1 MEVRGRPPQR
11 PSRSSTSLLTCLM
24 TETTPVLASRLRRG
38 RRRVVRETATGNVL
52 ATIAPPLPNGTFVGV
67 TAAADHRTF
76 VLAAQHLARL
86 PVNAA
91 PASRFF
97 VLRIDPASQ
106 TEAEWARLM
115 PLPIPEQSPGPALF
129 DLALSPDATRLAV
142 TAGPFTAAALHV
154 FTLASGAER
163 VWDGPKVGPA
173 FGPGAMHGSLSWAA
187 DGRTL
192 ALISFGAEP
201 WENGVRLLDTTAPG
215 DSLLANSQ
223 LVLAHPHGLG

>member
-1 MEVRGRPPQR
+1 MKAVEEHSGGGERETAAEAVPEFYVALN
-11 PSRSSTSLLTCLM
+11 LLDDGDHSGPGQPFAPR
-24 TETTPVLASRLRRG
+24 TEA
-38 RRRVVRETATGNVL
+38 VVRETATGNVL

-163 VWDGPKVGPA
+163 VWTDPGSDRPSGQAPCTARCRGP
-173 FGPGAMHGSLSWAA
+173 
-187 DGRTL
+187 RT
-192 ALISFGAEP
+192 A
-201 WENGVRLLDTTAPG
+201 VR
-215 DSLLANSQ
+215 SR
-223 LVLAHPHGLG
+223 